1 VLALWS
7 QESAFFSGEV
17 SIGTAEGYSALWF
30 GLAMKRTGG
39 RVITVEIDPET
50 ADIARANI
58 RQAGLEGVI
67 DSRINDAIAEI
78 PALKGDFDFVFMDT
92 APLNK
97 KLYDLLQ
104 MRISSGGAILA
115 HNADSLKTEQPEFL
129 KAIQSDP
136 SFETKIVPTARGGIL
151 VSVRKR

>member
-1 VLALWS
+1 
-7 QESAFFSGEV
+7 
-17 SIGTAEGYSALWF
+17 
-30 GLAMKRTGG
+30 
-39 RVITVEIDPET
+39 
-50 ADIARANI
+50 
-58 RQAGLEGVI
+58 
-67 DSRINDAIAEI
+67 
-78 PALKGDFDFVFMDT
+78 
-92 APLNK
+92 
-97 KLYDLLQ
+97 